1 MAAAT
6 ASATATDN
14 LSSKAKSDGIS
25 KASYEPGATKPEMK
39 SRLVPN
45 IKLDKNTE
53 GVGIV

>member
-45 IKLDKNTE
+45 TKFDKNTE